1 MKFSFAKIAY
11 NSLKYHIIAI
21 KYVKTLWFDY
31 KINLFYRKIHPAFV
45 ALCQEFAT
53 FVVVKIIWR

>member
-1 MKFSFAKIAY
+1 MKFNFAKIAY

-31 KINLFYRKIHPAFV
+31 KINLFYRKIHPVIAPH
-45 ALCQEFAT
+45 CQEFAT
-53 FVVVKIIWR
+53 FA